1 MNIFVFG
8 GTGMIGRAFCEYA
21 MLNGHKPIIVSRFPE
36 KYSLPYQVFGYPDAS
51 STNVQRL
58 MSGGFAV
65 VNLSGANIAEAK
77 WTDARKDVLVKS
89 RIDIL
94 DRVEL
99 FIQQAPQ
106 EPDVILQA
114 SAIGYYGNTGD
125 KEIKEDSEPGEGFLA
140 ELAVN
145 WEKRFKK
152 IELEDTRKVI
162 LRMGVV
168 LSNKGGILPRISKPF
183 KMFMG
188 GVIGTGNQ
196 YVSWIHM
203 QDVVRAMVH
212 LIEDDFANGAFNL
225 TASNPVTMREFA
237 HEIGKTLHR
246 PSHFPIPT
254 FIIKL
259 LFGQMAQ
266 ETMLSGTRVLPGRL
280 SEYEFEF
287 IYTDLELAFKN
298 LLVKRKGKE

>member
-8 GTGMIGRAFCEYA
+8 GTGMIGKAFCEYA

-36 KYSLPYQVFGYPDAS
+36 KHNLPYQICGYPDAS

-58 MSGGFAV
+58 MKGGYAA
-65 VNLSGANIAEAK
+65 VNLSGANIAEEK
-77 WTDARKDVLVKS
+77 WTDARKDQLEKS
-89 RIDIL
+89 RIDII

-114 SAIGYYGNTGD
+114 SAIGYYGDTGD
-125 KEIKEDSEPGEGFLA
+125 KEIKESDEPGKGFLA
-140 ELAVN
+140 ELAVK
-145 WEKRFKK
+145 WEARFKK
-152 IELEDTRKVI
+152 IELEDTRKI
-162 LRMGVV
+162 MLRTGVV
-168 LSNKGGILPRISKPF
+168 LSNAGGMLPRISKPF

-188 GVIGTGNQ
+188 GVVGSGKQ

-203 QDVVRAMVH
+203 QDMVRAMLH

-225 TASNPVTMREFA
+225 TSPNPVTMKEFSKKL
-237 HEIGKTLHR
+237 GKTLKR
-246 PSHFPIPT
+246 PSSFPIPN
-254 FIIKL
+254 FIIKML
-259 LFGQMAQ
+259 YGEMGK
-266 ETMLSGTRVLPGRL
+266 ETMLSGTRVIPSRL
-280 SEYEFEF
+280 NEYEFEF

-298 LLVKRKGKE
+298 LLIKRKGKD